1 MRSRSNRPWTD
12 TVALD
17 VIMKFDGHDL
27 WIIINGKK
35 VAKRG
40 YPDTPEA
47 GTWVALDPRFTGL
60 GRYEWSW
67 TDNAKCN

>member
-1 MRSRSNRPWTD
+1 
-12 TVALD
+12 
-17 VIMKFDGHDL
+17 MKFDGHDL